1 VNVES
6 RQPEAEPTSLPLGEE
21 SAVDSA
27 PYDSLNRALLAQAI
41 ADLRSGAELTDE
53 QNVLLTASLSK
64 EEVQLLVRPS
74 AATPNVDDIATEI
87 FENGPTRARRDTSAI
102 RHD

>member
-6 RQPEAEPTSLPLGEE
+6 RRPEPEPTSPPLGEE
-21 SAVDSA
+21 RTVESA
-27 PYDSLNRALLAQAI
+27 PHDSWNRDLLDQAI
-41 ADLRSGAELTDE
+41 ADLRSGADLTDE

-64 EEVQLLVRPS
+64 EEVQLLVRPF
-74 AATPNVDDIATEI
+74 AATPKVDDIATEI